1 MRTPPKD
8 QEEMSNWLS
17 HLFPNIQPAMYNED
31 GCWVAFMKTR
41 ETAHNPPFSWM
52 ARAFISSEKSGEIKT
67 LQDRLFLEHGPDSC
81 GGNRT
86 RDDAVQLLISEVCAS
101 AWSKTAFGIG
111 HSSPAEGYATG
122 NSNANCWIIGENSEN
137 KIAIHVIRLT
147 PVQQLSQVHQQIYE
161 YVNLTKQNRP
171 ANTPLVIMYFDI
183 WHDGPGYAYS
193 LGYNLDL
200 TQPVI
205 DVLKSSA
212 SAAGLGYVLTRPF
225 QWGNPIAEWY

>member
-17 HLFPNIQPAMYNED
+17 YLFPNIQPAMYNED

-81 GGNRT
+81 GGNRM
-86 RDDAVQLLISEVCAS
+86 RDDAVQLLISEICAS
-101 AWSKTAFGIG
+101 AWSRTAFGIE
-111 HSSPAEGYATG
+111 HSFPAKGYATE
-122 NSNANCWIIGENSEN
+122 NSTTNCWIIGENSEN
-137 KIAIHVIRLT
+137 EIAIHVIRLT

-161 YVNLTKQNRP
+161 YVELTKKNRP

>member
-52 ARAFISSEKSGEIKT
+52 ARAFMSSEKSGEIKT

-101 AWSKTAFGIG
+101 AWSRTAFGIG

>member
-122 NSNANCWIIGENSEN
+122 NSTANCWIIGENSEN

>member
-101 AWSKTAFGIG
+101 AWSRTAFGIG

>member
-1 MRTPPKD
+1 MHMPSKD
-8 QEEMSNWLS
+8 QEEMSNWLDQ
-17 HLFPNIQPAMYNED
+17 LFPNISPAMYEQD

-52 ARAFISSEKSGEIKT
+52 ARAFISSERSGEIQN
-67 LQDRLFLEHGPDSC
+67 LQHRLFLEHGPNSC

-86 RDDAVQLLISEVCAS
+86 RDDAVQLLITETCAS
-101 AWSKTAFGIG
+101 AWSRTALGVEAPFPI
-111 HSSPAEGYATG
+111 EEYALRKST
-122 NSNANCWIIGENSEN
+122 SNCWIIGENSEN

-161 YVNLTKQNRP
+161 HIESTKQNRP
-171 ANTPLVIMYFDI
+171 PDTPLVIMYFDI

-205 DVLKSSA
+205 DVLKSFA

-225 QWGNPIAEWY
+225 QWGNPVVEWY